1 MDKQKLKEKLVKI
14 SQLKDNWDSYGAKSF
29 AIKTIDKVNEIIDC
43 LNDDIEQPHLIPS
56 CCGIQFEWENEDK
69 YLEIIVGE
77 KTPDSILYFK
87 GDKKGDEEDD
97 EEGDILN
104 INQINELLIW
114 LYEKKVMRK
123 KTIKEYKSITD
134 KVEGN
139 LDDVIKNLIEM
150 RDEYTKQ
157 GYYNLYVEVDFNDII
172 FEGTKIEIDE

>member
-1 MDKQKLKEKLVKI
+1 M
-14 SQLKDNWDSYGAKSF
+14 S
-29 AIKTIDKVNEIIDC
+29 
-43 LNDDIEQPHLIPS
+43 
-56 CCGIQFEWENEDK
+56 
-69 YLEIIVGE
+69 
-77 KTPDSILYFK
+77 
-87 GDKKGDEEDD
+87 
-97 EEGDILN
+97 
-104 INQINELLIW
+104 
-114 LYEKKVMRK
+114 K